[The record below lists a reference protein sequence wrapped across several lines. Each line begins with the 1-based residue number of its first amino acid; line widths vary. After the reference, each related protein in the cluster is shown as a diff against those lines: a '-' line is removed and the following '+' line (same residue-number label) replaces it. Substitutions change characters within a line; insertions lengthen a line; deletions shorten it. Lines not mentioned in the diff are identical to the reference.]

1 MSSQQPELVT
11 LTTDE
16 AQALKSRIATGML
29 LDSDKKMILGLIT
42 FTLWLQKQLSLAKI
56 SIERL
61 KSMFGISTE
70 KKTL

>member
-1 MSSQQPELVT
+1 MSSQQPELMT
-11 LTTDE
+11 LTADE
-16 AQALKSRIATGML
+16 AEALKSRITACTL
-29 LDSDKKMILGLIT
+29 LDSDKKIMLGLIS